1 MNPMSVLKL
10 KNLLSRF
17 KENHPKVPLFLKAA
31 SGTITEGAVVELK
44 ITSAEG
50 QTLVTNIRVNEQ
62 DMELINELKNLA

>member
-10 KNLLSRF
+10 KNLLNSF

-31 SGTITEGAVVELK
+31 SGRVTEGAIIELK

>member
-10 KNLLSRF
+10 KNLLNSF
-17 KENHPKVPLFLKAA
+17 KENHPKVLLFMKAA
-31 SGTITEGAVVELK
+31 SGTVTEGAVIELK

>member
-10 KNLLSRF
+10 KNLLNSF
-17 KENHPKVPLFLKAA
+17 KENHPKVPLFMKAA
-31 SGTITEGAVVELK
+31 SGIVTEGAVIELK